1 MTYIGSLKAHDADSH
16 IMELPDFLAEYVE
29 SDLHD
34 RFASID
40 MRGSAPCE
48 VSFDEA
54 IARGGRHDADRVSE
68 MLALGDQILTGPK
81 NHDALGAFDSE
92 ERRQVLD
99 LLGVCSQLVFGTQG
113 LTLLHHPKVEIDIRY
128 RATRAFNRAMSDFAS
143 TDPRLLGVALVP
155 LDDPE
160 RAVAELEFLLKLP
173 GLGAVLVPH
182 RDCGGRSPGHLAF
195 DPFWARLCEA
205 RVPFALHVGG
215 GPRPVKDAWFEN
227 GRPRPS
233 DWFGGAENVRAKDM
247 IALNHAPEIFLSA
260 MIADGVFERFPSLT
274 GAVVELGAGWVPAF
288 VKKLDWAFEIW
299 RKSDAGLAELTR
311 KPSEVVSSQLAFT
324 PFVYEDVG
332 DLIRQSS
339 ADLYLFSTDYP
350 HREGGRDPLGKFS
363 GTLTEIGAAD
373 QQKFFSHNF
382 ERVIPLACA

>member
-1 MTYIGSLKAHDADSH
+1 MTYIGSLEVHDADSH
-16 IMELPDFLAEYVE
+16 IMELPDFLAEYLE
-29 SDLHD
+29 SDLRD
-34 RFASID
+34 RFRSLD
-40 MRGSAPCE
+40 MGGVPPCE
-48 VSFDEA
+48 VSFDEV
-54 IARGGRHDADRVSE
+54 IARGGRHDPDRVSE
-68 MLALGDQILTGPK
+68 MLALGDRILTGPR

-92 ERRQVLD
+92 ERRLVLD
-99 LLGVCSQLVFGTQG
+99 LLGVRKQLVFGTQG
-113 LTLLHHPKVEIDIRY
+113 LTLHRPNIEIDVRY
-128 RATRAFNRAMSDFAS
+128 RVTRAFNRAISDFTS
-143 TDPRLLGVALVP
+143 SDSRLVGVALVP

-160 RAVAELEFLLKLP
+160 SAVAELDSLLQLP
-173 GLGAVLVPH
+173 GLGAVMVPH

-205 RVPFALHVGG
+205 RVPFVLHIGG
-215 GPRPVKDAWFEN
+215 GPRPVKEAWFEN
-227 GRPRPS
+227 GRPRPK

-260 MIADGVFERFPSLT
+260 MIADGIFERFPSLT

-299 RKSDAGLAELTR
+299 KKSDSGLAELSR

-332 DLIRQSS
+332 DLIHQSN

-350 HREGGRDPLGKFS
+350 HREGGRDPLGKFTRALS
-363 GTLTEIGAAD
+363 DIDATGRE
-373 QQKFFSHNF
+373 KFFSKNF
-382 ERVIPLACA
+382 ERVIPLASS